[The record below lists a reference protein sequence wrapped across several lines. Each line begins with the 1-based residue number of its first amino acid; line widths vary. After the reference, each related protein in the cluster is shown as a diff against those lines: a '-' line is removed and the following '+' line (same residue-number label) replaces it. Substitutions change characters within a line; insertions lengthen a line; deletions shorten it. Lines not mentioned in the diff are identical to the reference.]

1 MKNLLIIFFIAVL
14 IVSSI
19 QISAQTWSTNGI
31 KMYINPTTTYVGIG
45 TNNPESELE
54 IYRGNIAI
62 GGAYKKF
69 LIHTQYWSSTSNKL
83 IIVPKNSGSWDFNKE
98 FEFWDNGDFIVKGG
112 GIGIGL
118 NVPSGVKLAV
128 DGKIICEEIEV
139 KNIAADFVFDKN
151 YKLLTLTEVESFIKE
166 NGHLPGIAPASETIN
181 GINLSEF
188 NQSLLQKVEELT
200 LYVIEL
206 KKENEKLTE
215 KVNNLK

>member
-1 MKNLLIIFFIAVL
+1 M
-14 IVSSI
+14 
-19 QISAQTWSTNGI
+19 
-31 KMYINPTTTYVGIG
+31 
-45 TNNPESELE
+45 
-54 IYRGNIAI
+54 
-62 GGAYKKF
+62 
-69 LIHTQYWSSTSNKL
+69 
-83 IIVPKNSGSWDFNKE
+83 
-98 FEFWDNGDFIVKGG
+98 
-112 GIGIGL
+112 